1 MAVDAMFPVMRLDGN
16 VSPAATAECP
26 VRSPWIVYLTEVCFL
41 AVRIHHFVVAD
52 WPIAALLQPFQSFNV
67 APHFLSPVI
76 PSQYPSA
83 NTSRINTISI
93 QFTARPPQL
102 ISIAARTAVPTLRV
116 MSICTL
122 IRPELARATRTIA
135 SAVRNDMYWASHA
148 TSASSSTA

>member
-52 WPIAALLQPFQSFNV
+52 RTVAALLQPFQSFNV

-76 PSQYPSA
+76 PIQYPSP
-83 NTSRINTISI
+83 NTSRSNTISI
-93 QFTARPPQL
+93 QFTA
-102 ISIAARTAVPTLRV
+102 T
-116 MSICTL
+116 
-122 IRPELARATRTIA
+122 
-135 SAVRNDMYWASHA
+135 
-148 TSASSSTA
+148 SSTDVHSGTDSRTDATGNVDLNLDPAGVGPSHPHHRVSRKERHVFGFARD